1 MSSSYHI
8 PFPRAFLAVN
18 TPVKGSSP
26 TAAVSTSPTDTVQ
39 PQQPDHGFLSN
50 RASAHP
56 RNASISSTASDASTA
71 SASVGVAPP
80 SPPTQAA
87 TSPVLGAKVFSPLAV
102 NARHAVVPSLADM
115 TPVARSAFLSN
126 R

>member
-1 MSSSYHI
+1 MSSTYHI

-26 TAAVSTSPTDTVQ
+26 TGTSPPADTVQ
-39 PQQPDHGFLSN
+39 PQQLSHGFLSN
-50 RASAHP
+50 RPATHP
-56 RNASISSTASDASTA
+56 RNSSVSSITSDSTAS
-71 SASVGVAPP
+71 VGAPP

-87 TSPVLGAKVFSPLAV
+87 ASPVLGAKVFSPLAV
-102 NARHAVVPSLADM
+102 NAKHAPLPSLADL